1 MKKDAYYF
9 PHFANARNDNKI
21 LKLRRVLGM
30 EGYGI
35 YFSLLEVLREQTDFK
50 IPLSSVEDL
59 AYEWH
64 VSKEKV
70 ESVVANFE
78 LFQIDESDFFSVKF
92 NEYMQPYLSN
102 KESRRIGGIKGNLI
116 KSKYVSK
123 EQADKMTNE
132 EILVLDEK
140 IYGKR
145 EVSERSIVAK
155 RKVSETLPTPSTS
168 QKKGK
173 EKKRKEN
180 TIAHFDNAG
189 TCFSFNE
196 FWESYEKKKDRY
208 KAEKIYNKLPEQD
221 RQVIKDTIA
230 LYVQSTPEIKF
241 RKFPCTYLNN
251 RSWEDEIF
259 IEQAAPKHNTPQPQP
274 QQDWHYE

>member
-230 LYVQSTPEIKF
+230 LYVLSTPEIKF

-251 RSWEDEIF
+251 RSWEDEI
-259 IEQAAPKHNTPQPQP
+259 INYDSKP
-274 QQDWHYE
+274 QQEVFKRTVRTLND

>member
-78 LFQIDESDFFSVKF
+78 LFQIDESD
-92 NEYMQPYLSN
+92 
-102 KESRRIGGIKGNLI
+102 
-116 KSKYVSK
+116 
-123 EQADKMTNE
+123 
-132 EILVLDEK
+132 
-140 IYGKR
+140 
-145 EVSERSIVAK
+145 
-155 RKVSETLPTPSTS
+155 
-168 QKKGK
+168 
-173 EKKRKEN
+173 
-180 TIAHFDNAG
+180 
-189 TCFSFNE
+189 
-196 FWESYEKKKDRY
+196 
-208 KAEKIYNKLPEQD
+208 
-221 RQVIKDTIA
+221 
-230 LYVQSTPEIKF
+230 
-241 RKFPCTYLNN
+241 
-251 RSWEDEIF
+251 
-259 IEQAAPKHNTPQPQP
+259 
-274 QQDWHYE
+274 